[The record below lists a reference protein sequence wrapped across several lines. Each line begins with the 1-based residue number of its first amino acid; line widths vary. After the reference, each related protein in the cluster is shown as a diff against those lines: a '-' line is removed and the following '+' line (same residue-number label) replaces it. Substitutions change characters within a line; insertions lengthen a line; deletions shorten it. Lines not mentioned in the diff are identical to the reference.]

1 MAKKQLFEPETYQ
14 KIGINKLILFCMNS
28 LKTEGKKCTFEA
40 LLEKCFDLFPKTFE
54 LYDHPDWP
62 DSRKLG
68 RPLRA
73 LRKKKLIKG
82 GPQTYFSL
90 TPAGE
95 KAAQKVI
102 TALKQKKLL

>member
-14 KIGINKLILFCMNS
+14 EIAINKLILFCMHR
-28 LKTEGKKCTFEA
+28 LKNKGLKCTFGV
-40 LLEKCFDLFPKTFE
+40 LLEECFNLFPQTFE
-54 LYDHPDWP
+54 LDNHPDWP
-62 DSRKLG
+62 DARKLD

-73 LRKKKLIKG
+73 LRKEKLIKG
-82 GPQTYFSL
+82 EPQSYFSL
-90 TPAGE
+90 TSSGE